1 MDGNVVGVN
10 GDNHRSGLLGEPSSS
25 VLVEVAGRANRDRLG
40 VVDGVFDEGK
50 ELFVVF
56 WEDVCRERVNCQ
68 LYSGWRLGKRKPGAI
83 TDGEGLVKA
92 AGEGIE
98 VWGV

>member
-1 MDGNVVGVN
+1 VDGNVVGVN

-50 ELFVVF
+50 KLLVVVR
-56 WEDVCRERVNCQ
+56 EDVGWDRVNGQ
-68 LYSGWRLGKRKPGAI
+68 LYSGWRQGKRKPGVI
-83 TDGEGLVKA
+83 TDGQGLVKA